1 MLQYAM
7 SKNMSLQNGD
17 FRPILALKWPK
28 SQKIHITEACKSK
41 SESTFKITPE
51 NITLSIIFDY
61 FHA

>member
-1 MLQYAM
+1 MLQYPM

-17 FRPILALKWPK
+17 FRPILALNWPK
-28 SQKIHITEACKSK
+28 SQKIHVTEAK

-61 FHA
+61 FNA